1 MITRVYRESTLGF
14 KRTFTLRDAVL
25 EVERVIGARKT
36 AEKIEL
42 SHVVPDSKRVKLLH
56 MVALKRAYTYLSIV
70 AAVAFGLQAMTSA
83 PPVWIV
89 VVALFLS
96 LPGLRV
102 VIHFVR
108 PMDVVQFRDADGTLL
123 LDFIC
128 TKKQRHEQDEFLTFL
143 HEAIAKNQPNKS
155 VQTTAM
161 THPPSATAP
170 APLSDL

>member
-1 MITRVYRESTLGF
+1 MTIHVYRKSTLGF
-14 KRTFTLRDAVL
+14 KRTFILRDAVL
-25 EVERVIGARKT
+25 EAERVIGARKT

-42 SHVVPDSKRVKLLH
+42 SHVIPDSNRVKLLH

-70 AAVAFGLQAMTSA
+70 TAVAFGVQAMT
-83 PPVWIV
+83 PVPTVWIA

-108 PMDVVQFRDADGTLL
+108 PMDAVQFRDADGTLL

-128 TKKQRHEQDEFLTFL
+128 RRNKR
-143 HEAIAKNQPNKS
+143 PNRMM
-155 VQTTAM
+155 Q
-161 THPPSATAP
+161 
-170 APLSDL
+170 